1 MHGLTTQRLWRLVVV
16 CLCVVPGLV
25 LAQENKSVVGPS
37 NPELT
42 DGAQALKSGDAE
54 EGVRKTLA
62 GLQYATSRRDR
73 VAALSNL
80 CAGYMMLEEPEKGL
94 PYCNQALELND
105 RDWRARSN
113 RALAHLKLGNLEEA
127 ERDLQVAE
135 EIAPNARTVKMVRS
149 MLLDVTDPVSPMVII
164 DDRRQGD
171 DDEQE

>member
-16 CLCVVPGLV
+16 CSCLASGHVQ
-25 LAQENKSVVGPS
+25 AQESKSVVGPTNADLS
-37 NPELT
+37 
-42 DGAQALKSGDAE
+42 DGAALLLSGDAE
-54 EGVRKTLA
+54 EGVRKTLR
-62 GLQYATSRRDR
+62 GLQIATSRSER
-73 VAALSNL
+73 VAGLSNL

-94 PYCNQALELND
+94 PYCSEALELND

-149 MLLDVTDPVSPMVII
+149 MLLDVTDPVAPMVII